1 MTKQLT
7 HKQKQQIA
15 QNMYHR
21 PHFFKS
27 EWERLVKEF
36 VSNYYDDW
44 RYAENTEYELI
55 IGINPGSHTWEFQK
69 IIHITKPDGVTYH
82 SHPKVVFESPKDLIY
97 RCAMI
102 VPTQES
108 YYIRSKNQMECF
120 LNSLY
125 QETAKHFRK
134 SLNYTDKDVSAWI
147 YNRISWDE
155 FFEANN
161 EQELTK
167 IDFEDLE
174 RLTTRQTALLLE
186 YTDWTIEKFSI
197 VALTTPV
204 KKPYILQDLLEKAE
218 VAKK

>member
-1 MTKQLT
+1 M
-7 HKQKQQIA
+7 
-15 QNMYHR
+15 MY
-21 PHFFKS
+21 F
-27 EWERLVKEF
+27 W
-36 VSNYYDDW
+36 D
-44 RYAENTEYELI
+44 
-55 IGINPGSHTWEFQK
+55 
-69 IIHITKPDGVTYH
+69 
-82 SHPKVVFESPKDLIY
+82 
-97 RCAMI
+97 
-102 VPTQES
+102 
-108 YYIRSKNQMECF
+108 
-120 LNSLY
+120 
-125 QETAKHFRK
+125 
-134 SLNYTDKDVSAWI
+134 
-147 YNRISWDE
+147 NRISWDE